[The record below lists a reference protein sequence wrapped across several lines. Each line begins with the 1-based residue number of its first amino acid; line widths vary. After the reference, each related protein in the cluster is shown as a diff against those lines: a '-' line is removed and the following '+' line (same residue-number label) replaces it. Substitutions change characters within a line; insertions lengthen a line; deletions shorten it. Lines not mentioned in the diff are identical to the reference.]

1 MEMGELEEIRKRYD
15 RRNVTPDTTN
25 PTSLFY
31 EQKIRSEREDLI
43 REIVRKRFPAV
54 DSLKILEIGAGTGGN
69 VPLFRSIG
77 LRDDQIFLNELLEDR
92 WSLIQKEYSSVQ
104 VFPGNA
110 LDISA
115 GQKFDIIF
123 QFTVFT
129 SILDEDFRRELAQKM
144 VSLLKTGGLIIWYD
158 FIYNNPANPDVRG
171 VSRKEVI
178 RLFKE
183 MNVRFHRV
191 TLAPP
196 IGRRVGRLYSVLNGL
211 FPFLRT
217 HVVAEIS

>member
-1 MEMGELEEIRKRYD
+1 
-15 RRNVTPDTTN
+15 
-25 PTSLFY
+25 
-31 EQKIRSEREDLI
+31 
-43 REIVRKRFPAV
+43 
-54 DSLKILEIGAGTGGN
+54 
-69 VPLFRSIG
+69 
-77 LRDDQIFLNELLEDR
+77 
-92 WSLIQKEYSSVQ
+92 

-110 LDISA
+110 LDISS
-115 GQKFDIIF
+115 GQNFDIIF

-158 FIYNNPANPDVRG
+158 FIYNNPSNPDVRG
-171 VSRKEVI
+171 VSRREVI
-178 RLFKE
+178 RLFKD
-183 MNVRFHRV
+183 MNIRFHRV

-196 IGRRVGRLYSVLNGL
+196 VGRRVGRLYSVLNRL

>member
-1 MEMGELEEIRKRYD
+1 MGELEEIRKRYD

-54 DSLKILEIGAGTGGN
+54 DSLKILEIGAGTAGN